1 MYGSQQSALSEPKA
15 VRDRGTAL
23 LSAAWGTA
31 RRWRGRILLA
41 IVDQG
46 AASTANFALTILY
59 AVYLPLD
66 SFGRYVIVWSISLLI
81 ENAQVSLILDS
92 MPAIVSRHG
101 QRSRQRIDVAGTWV
115 VMLYGGVSSL
125 LILAIV
131 PLAELWSP
139 YFAMPLLC
147 LAAVNPFQRLYIYLR
162 RLCYIRDR
170 QDAAATASVIYGTT
184 LLGGAGALLL
194 LGRMSVES
202 VVLLWGVA
210 NGVAVLTI
218 YLMGVACFQRP
229 MPATIVWL
237 IRRLWSTGR
246 WLAGAAIG
254 FWITTWGMFPII
266 AAIAGTEV
274 AGIVR
279 ALQNLFTPIVQF
291 NAALNLAILPRV
303 ADKVAAGGQH
313 LARSFAIQ
321 ATAGFTTIVVVY
333 AGLVMM
339 ESHRLLTL
347 IYHKPEIVN
356 AAYLL
361 WPLGLAMIIES
372 ARQGSSMALLSVNRT
387 RMFFMSRVAGVSVF
401 LIGVLILGHLLG
413 AQGILWAN
421 VAAHA
426 VGTGLLLR
434 EALRLQRF
442 APSRLDGIGDV
453 VSGDLKPIAKLSA

>member
-1 MYGSQQSALSEPKA
+1 MYGPQQGAFSGPKT
-15 VRDRGTAL
+15 VRSRAPAL
-23 LSAAWGTA
+23 LSSAWGTA
-31 RRWRGRILLA
+31 RRWKGRILLA

-46 AASTANFALTILY
+46 AASTANFALTIFY

-92 MPAIVSRHG
+92 MPAIVSRYGRH
-101 QRSRQRIDVAGTWV
+101 SRQRLDVAGTWV
-115 VMLYGGVSSL
+115 VMLYGGISSL

-131 PLAELWSP
+131 PIAELWSP

-170 QDAAATASVIYGTT
+170 QDAAATASVIYGVT
-184 LLGGAGALLL
+184 LLGGACTLLL

-218 YLMGVACFQRP
+218 GLMGVVCFRRP

-274 AGIVR
+274 AGIIR

-321 ATAGFTTIVVVY
+321 ATVGFTTIVVVY
-333 AGLVMM
+333 AGLVMLG
-339 ESHRLLTL
+339 SHRLLAL

-421 VAAHA
+421 VVAHA

-434 EALRLQRF
+434 EALSLQRS
-442 APSRLDGIGDV
+442 ATSLPVADAALSEPSAGA
-453 VSGDLKPIAKLSA
+453 AKSTA